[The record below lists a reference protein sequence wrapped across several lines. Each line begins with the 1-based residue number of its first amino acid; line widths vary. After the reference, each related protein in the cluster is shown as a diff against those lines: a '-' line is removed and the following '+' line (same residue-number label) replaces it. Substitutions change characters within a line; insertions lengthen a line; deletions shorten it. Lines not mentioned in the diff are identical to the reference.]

1 MSITD
6 AIDFLK
12 KLSKETNNK
21 RELRIYKD
29 FITILSNLINRDFS
43 EEQVLQIENEIETLN
58 LKSNPENKKLYF
70 NKKMTAFKQFL
81 KTEYSLVPKGY
92 YTNMGI
98 GLGTS
103 FGVLFV
109 VVVLSSFER
118 SMGISFGIMAGML
131 IGLILGHYMDTQV
144 KEAGKA
150 I

>member
-12 KLSKETNNK
+12 KLSEETNNK

-29 FITILSNLINRDFS
+29 FITILSNLIDRNFS

-58 LKSNPENKKLYF
+58 FKSNPENKKRYF
-70 NKKMTAFKQFL
+70 NKKLTAFKQFL
-81 KTEYSLVPKGY
+81 KTEFSLIPKGY

-103 FGVLFV
+103 FGVLFG

-118 SMGISFGIMAGML
+118 SLGISFGIMAGML
-131 IGLILGHYMDTQV
+131 IGLIIGRYMDSQV
-144 KEAGKA
+144 KEAGKM

>member
-6 AIDFLK
+6 AIDFFK

-29 FITILSNLINRDFS
+29 FITMLSNLNNRNLS
-43 EEQVLQIENEIETLN
+43 EEQLLQIEKEIETLN
-58 LKSNPENKKLYF
+58 LKSNPENKKRF
-70 NKKMTAFKQFL
+70 FSKKLTVFKQFL
-81 KTEYSLVPKGY
+81 KTEFSLVPKGY

-103 FGVLFV
+103 FGILFGV
-109 VVVLSSFER
+109 MVLSSLER
-118 SMGISFGIMAGML
+118 SLGISLGIVAGML
-131 IGLILGHYMDTQV
+131 IGIIIGHYMDSQA
-144 KEAGKA
+144 KEAGKV